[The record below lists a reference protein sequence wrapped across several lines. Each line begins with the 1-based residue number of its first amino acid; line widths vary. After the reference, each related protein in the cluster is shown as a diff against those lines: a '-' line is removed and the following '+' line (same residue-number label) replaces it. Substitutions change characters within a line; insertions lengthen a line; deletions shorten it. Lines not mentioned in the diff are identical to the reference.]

1 MVTFGQK
8 QAVKPGPF
16 RLDAFVEQLLT
27 ELCRRL
33 SGGLGLVVRPA
44 VGVGHVADSHVLS
57 CRVLAISHPQIGAE
71 VCRRKESESG
81 RIGETEI
88 WNRANRRTGDR
99 RSLL

>member
-33 SGGLGLVVRPA
+33 SRRLGLVVRPA
-44 VGVGHVADSHVLS
+44 VGVGHVADLHGCPL
-57 CRVLAISHPQIGAE
+57 LAY
-71 VCRRKESESG
+71 G
-81 RIGETEI
+81 R
-88 WNRANRRTGDR
+88 WLAHCV
-99 RSLL
+99 RSMAYGPLALWHMADGSLTTFALWHMAYSSL